1 MLPRL
6 CVAVAGPA
14 IICSL
19 FSPTNA
25 SAQAGT
31 LTAAVAGVVPVPI
44 GPLVDNR
51 NVGVG
56 GQLALR
62 YAAAAVPNA
71 ALRLELSGLLPSS
84 HDNGGTDQNTTLVAN
99 GSSALM
105 AMAGPEFDVASFGG
119 HFYTTATAGAARI
132 WATSAA
138 SSGPTPAYGP
148 FAATTGRGSDQL
160 RVEWWRR
167 IRDEPV
173 EWRARRRFRPAVL
186 RSWARDV
193 RHDIS
198 GPHLFPRHAHCG
210 ARHGWPSPYDPT
222 GAVDRVELASVSS
235 AR

>member
-1 MLPRL
+1 MMLRL

-19 FSPTNA
+19 LSPTNA

-31 LTAAVAGVVPVPI
+31 LTAAVSGIVPVPI

-84 HDNGGTDQNTTLVAN
+84 HDNGGNNQNTTLVAN

-105 AMAGPEFDVASFGG
+105 AMVGPEFDVASFGG

-148 FAATTGRGSDQL
+148 FATVTGVEATNFAWSGGGGFVTSRSSGGLAGDFGVRYYDLGRATYVTSYPAHIFFPDTPIAARATVGHHRTTLLTPSIGL
-160 RVEWWRR
+160 SWR
-167 IRDEPV
+167 P
-173 EWRARRRFRPAVL
+173 
-186 RSWARDV
+186 
-193 RHDIS
+193 
-198 GPHLFPRHAHCG
+198 
-210 ARHGWPSPYDPT
+210 
-222 GAVDRVELASVSS
+222 
-235 AR
+235 